1 MTSTKTTHVYTQM
14 SQLTLCVSD
23 TCVSDTCVLIILV
36 QCENHL
42 ADTDFNELGKI
53 QAYS

>member
-14 SQLTLCVSD
+14 TQLTL
-23 TCVSDTCVLIILV
+23 CVSDTCVLIILV